1 MTYRTHREFSIW
13 FALLLNILVYELKLS
28 NTNYYINLV
37 VMLLFSKQ
45 GALFPD
51 VDHSWQNVKEKTMVN
66 RAINFLIHL
75 TGGKHRSW
83 QTHSLDI
90 WLGSFIGL
98 LVLVNKL
105 GFEDRAVALLVLLG
119 FYGGWF
125 SHLFSD
131 ALTLDG
137 IRIFCFSSK
146 LKIRL
151 VPKQANLTVNLMITL
166 ILFVSSVMWYIVNLP
181 SRELVASIGLLL
193 AVVFGIFS
201 LKIGNMRFRTG
212 FSSYG
217 EKDSSGNRYKP
228 TWEDIVY
235 ALTLRVNLVIFIVA
249 LVYPYAKVLI
259 K

>member
-13 FALLLNILVYELKLS
+13 FALLLNIIVYELKLS
-28 NTNYYINLV
+28 NTNYYLNLM

-51 VDHSWQNVKEKTMVN
+51 VDHNWQNVKEKTIVN
-66 RAINFLIHL
+66 RVINFIIHS

-90 WLGSFIGL
+90 WAISL
-98 LVLVNKL
+98 LVFIYLVNKL

-131 ALTLDG
+131 ALTLEG
-137 IRIFCFSSK
+137 IRVFCFNNK

-151 VPKQANLTVNLMITL
+151 VPKQANLQVNLIITFVIAIMS
-166 ILFVSSVMWYIVNLP
+166 ILYYFINLP
-181 SRELVASIGLLL
+181 SKNLVASIGLLL

-201 LKIGNMRFRTG
+201 LKIGNIRFRTG
-212 FSSYG
+212 LSSYG
-217 EKDSSGNRYKP
+217 ERDSSGNKPKP

-235 ALTLRVNLVIFIVA
+235 SLTLRVNLVVFIVSI
-249 LVYPYAKVLI
+249 VYPYAKLLI
-259 K
+259 

>member
-28 NTNYYINLV
+28 NTNYYLNLV

-51 VDHSWQNVKEKTMVN
+51 VDHNWQNVKEKTMVN
-66 RAINFLIHL
+66 RVINFIIHA

-83 QTHSLDI
+83 QTHSFDI
-90 WLGSFIGL
+90 WLVSLIGL
-98 LVLVNKL
+98 LAVINKL
-105 GFEDRAVALLVLLG
+105 GFEDRAVALLVILG

-131 ALTLDG
+131 ALTLEG
-137 IRIFCFSSK
+137 IRVFCFSSK

-151 VPKQANLTVNLMITL
+151 VPKQANLTVNLMIAF
-166 ILFVSSVMWYIVNLP
+166 ILAVSSVMWYIVSLP
-181 SRELVASIGLLL
+181 SRELVSSIGLLL
-193 AVVFGIFS
+193 AVVFAIFS

-212 FSSYG
+212 LSTYG
-217 EKDSSGNRYKP
+217 EKDSSGHQLKP

-249 LVYPYAKVLI
+249 LIYPYAKVLLR
-259 K
+259 